1 MSPVFPCSPPVVP
14 CSPPGFGLGRPREDE
29 GGQGKRK
36 DRTSAPERTRENK
49 ECTRESKGRH
59 GVDKRENKGLTRE
72 KDKGLTRE
80 KATGVHKGVCEVGL
94 AAGCPVLRSAVR
106 VHLCIVCW
114 QPRCAVQEASSPM
127 PPAFGASVY
136 CVWCTVQSILY
147 TVYCILYSVYIQ
159 TSLCSH
165 GKRERENAQRA

>member
-1 MSPVFPCSPPVVP
+1 VD
-14 CSPPGFGLGRPREDE
+14 RKEREKTKSS
-29 GGQGKRK
+29 Q
-36 DRTSAPERTRENK
+36 ERER
-49 ECTRESKGRH
+49 KGRQ
-59 GVDKRENKGLTRE
+59 GVDKRESN
-72 KDKGLTRE
+72 
-80 KATGVHKGVCEVGL
+80 GVHKRVCEVGL
-94 AAGCPVLRSAVR
+94 AAGCPVLRSAVC

-147 TVYCILYSVYIQ
+147 SVYCILYTVYIQ